1 MAKLVVVSPIPAKKE
16 EKAASEVSE
25 KKDIVRS
32 LPPVVLKQPP
42 PSWIVKKK
50 EFDIFTAWLAIP
62 PLFKR
67 PPVDK
72 KTRQRPPVRDFL
84 EAIGV
89 NDDTVVALAEITTQ
103 NQFAEQYGVSIDTL
117 TDWKKKIFEKDLLGE
132 LAEWARPLMSNVIM
146 AHYNQCIR
154 GGLPEHY
161 KLFYQ
166 IVGGWSEKMSLNIS
180 KREIKTINVNV
191 VHNKIHEHA

>member
-1 MAKLVVVSPIPAKKE
+1 MAKLQVLSPVPEKKLEKSGSE
-16 EKAASEVSE
+16 ESE
-25 KKDIVRS
+25 KKAIAKT
-32 LPPVVLKQPP
+32 PQPVVLKLPP
-42 PSWIVKKK
+42 PTFIVKQK
-50 EFDIFTAWLAIP
+50 EFDAFTAWLAIP

-72 KTRQRPPVRDFL
+72 KTRQRPEVRDFL

-89 NDDTVVALAEITTQ
+89 NDDKLIELAEITTQ
-103 NQFAEQYGVSIDTL
+103 QMFAEKYAVSMDTL

-132 LAEWARPLMSNVIM
+132 LADWARPLMGNVLM

-180 KREIKTINVNV
+180 KREIKTVNV
-191 VHNKIHEHA
+191 HVIHSNKHD